1 MAEYLPIFFDIHLTF
16 SLKKTLSVFGRVKVK
31 FVRLYNIFDAHS
43 FLLLQLCGINVDSNL
58 LVQMFWCLSM

>member
-1 MAEYLPIFFDIHLTF
+1 M
-16 SLKKTLSVFGRVKVK
+16 K

-58 LVQMFWCLSM
+58 LVPIYVDLIIWVQIYVDSNLLVQI